1 MLVHYWVRRREDG
14 AVLDMQRNAV
24 CPEHGWER
32 VDPKLAAEI
41 AQGLEGWVVMPI
53 HEIDYHALLG
63 DGWRRFPFKPTT
75 AQRERCKVNHG
86 GRTLEQVAAAEGL
99 RWEEIVAILTDQPW
113 RRLIPMRAF
122 TVARD
127 WPLSVPQ

>member
-1 MLVHYWVRRREDG
+1 MLIHYWHDPATGDLVR
-14 AVLDMQRNAV
+14 APHQPS
-24 CPEHGWER
+24 PEYAR
-32 VDPKLAAEI
+32 VDHKQAAEI
-41 AQGLEGWVVMPI
+41 ARGLEGWVVMPI

-63 DGWRRFPFKPTT
+63 DGWRQFPFKPTP

-86 GRTLEQVAAAEGL
+86 GRTLEQVAASEGL
-99 RWEEIVAILTDQPW
+99 RWEELVAVLTDQPW